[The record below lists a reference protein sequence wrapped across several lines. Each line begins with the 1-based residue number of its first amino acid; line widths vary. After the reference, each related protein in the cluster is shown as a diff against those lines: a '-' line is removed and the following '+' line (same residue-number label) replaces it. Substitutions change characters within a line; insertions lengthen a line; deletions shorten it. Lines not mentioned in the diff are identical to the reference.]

1 MTVLGAINTYAE
13 LNKRIQ
19 AGYAGSTDESFVPKE
34 CGREERGH
42 SSWIYSKGENT
53 DKKSDREERAQMKK
67 KKETKKKA
75 KESRRARLLL
85 LRGEKKKQTHTRY
98 QTASFTSTPEEAEK
112 YR

>member
-19 AGYAGSTDESFVPKE
+19 AGYAGSTDESFVSKE

-53 DKKSDREERAQMKK
+53 DKKSESEERTQKK
-67 KKETKKKA
+67 KKRDKKKKPRKA
-75 KESRRARLLL
+75 GVRDSCCL
-85 LRGEKKKQTHTRY
+85 GEKEKKQTQHLHFNT
-98 QTASFTSTPEEAEK
+98 
-112 YR
+112 